1 MYYRLNKNMIL
12 RFEFFGGLLYNTL
25 TNEEY
30 QLDFSNTIF
39 LNCIKNGYDSN
50 KSYGMV
56 RKILKND
63 INTICFQDFISEK
76 ILIKCKKRKEI
87 KSDEY
92 FINETLLA
100 INKVKNIKHL
110 SFPIQASLYLNSS
123 CQLNCK
129 FCFYSSKRNVY
140 KTTR

>member
-1 MYYRLNKNMIL
+1 MIKKGYITLVFSILLLFLGTLLINIKN
-12 RFEFFGGLLYNTL
+12 NTL

-76 ILIKCKKRKEI
+76 ILIKCKKRKE
-87 KSDEY
+87 
-92 FINETLLA
+92 
-100 INKVKNIKHL
+100 KNL
-110 SFPIQASLYLNSS
+110 
-123 CQLNCK
+123 
-129 FCFYSSKRNVY
+129 R
-140 KTTR
+140 